1 MNKKLE
7 IILNKSN
14 FELDSLGTAEE
25 DSISIDDAFEV
36 LKKAFEEVDKLL
48 REGKLC

>member
-1 MNKKLE
+1 MNKELE
-7 IILNKSN
+7 KILNKSN
-14 FELDSLGTAEE
+14 FYLDSFGSVE
-25 DSISIDDAFEV
+25 DDTIPIDDAFEV